1 MTSSLPLPVVDEVLV
16 DWAPGEIR
24 VALLHD
30 GRPWE
35 LLVSRASRPT
45 LVGNVYL
52 GRVVG
57 IDRGLEAAFLDIG
70 EAAPG
75 MLRFARGRRRPP
87 HDGERMVVQ
96 VTRDAFADKGP
107 VLTAS
112 ARLAG
117 RYLVLTPGRPGIAAS
132 RRIADPE
139 ARQRLQGLVK
149 RSIGPD
155 QGVVIR
161 TAAAANEADIP
172 RELDLLRTTWQKIEA
187 RAAETDP
194 PALLHRE
201 LAEPLAYLRDVLP
214 AQPVPV
220 QVDDRRTAGT
230 LARFFAER
238 LPNYSGFLSR
248 HDGPTPLFE
257 ERQVEA
263 EIEAA
268 RERDWP
274 LPGGGSIAV
283 EQTRAL
289 TAIDVDTGSAGS
301 RRASGSDRMAVN
313 IAAARE
319 AARLIRFRNVSGL
332 IVVDFAG
339 AGAQT
344 PEMPLIGAV
353 RDGFFGDRAAVR
365 VGTVSEHGLLELSRE
380 RLGPSLFELV
390 AGDPPQSWA
399 MNVETN
405 LLSQLRALV
414 RRRPPPSCCV
424 LEVSD
429 AEAALLDGK
438 LADARS
444 EAEQRLGY
452 PVEVARP
459 GPG

>member
-1 MTSSLPLPVVDEVLV
+1 MASSLPLPVVDEVLV

-57 IDRGLEAAFLDIG
+57 IDRGLEAAFVDIG
-70 EAAPG
+70 EPRPG
-75 MLRFARGRRRPP
+75 MLRVVRGHRKPP
-87 HDGERMVVQ
+87 HEGERMVVQ
-96 VTRDAFADKGP
+96 VTRDAHADKGP

-112 ARLAG
+112 VRLAG
-117 RYLVLTPGRPGIAAS
+117 RYLVLTPSRPGIAAS
-132 RRIADPE
+132 RRIADAE

-187 RAAETDP
+187 KAAETDP

-214 AQPVPV
+214 AQPIPV
-220 QVDDRRTAGT
+220 RVDDRRTAGT

-238 LPNYSGFLSR
+238 LPDYSRFLSP
-248 HDGPTPLFE
+248 HEGPTPLFE

-268 RERDWP
+268 CDRDWP
-274 LPGGGSIAV
+274 LPTGGSVAI
-283 EQTRAL
+283 ERTRAL
-289 TAIDVDTGSAGS
+289 TTIDVDTGSAGGARS
-301 RRASGSDRMAVN
+301 SGSDLMVVN
-313 IAAARE
+313 LAAARE

-332 IVVDFAG
+332 IVIDFAG
-339 AGAQT
+339 AGQKT
-344 PEMPLIGAV
+344 PKMPLIGAI

-365 VGTVSEHGLLELSRE
+365 LGTVSDFGLFEMSRE
-380 RLGPSLFELV
+380 RLGPSLFEMI
-390 AGDPPQSWA
+390 AGDPPRSWA
-399 MNVETN
+399 MNAETR
-405 LLSQLRALV
+405 LLSRLRALV
-414 RRRPPPSCCV
+414 RRRPPPSSCM
-424 LEVSD
+424 LEVSE
-429 AEAALLDGK
+429 AEAVLLDGR

-452 PVEVARP
+452 PVAVVRT
-459 GPG
+459 GSG

>member
-1 MTSSLPLPVVDEVLV
+1 MAASPTLPAVDEVLV

-24 VALLHD
+24 VALLHE
-30 GRPWE
+30 GQPWE

-70 EAAPG
+70 EASPG

-87 HDGERMVVQ
+87 HIGERMVVQ

-112 ARLAG
+112 ARLGG
-117 RYLVLTPGRPGIAAS
+117 RHLVLTPGRPGIAAS
-132 RRIADPE
+132 RRIADTE
-139 ARQRLQGLVK
+139 ARQRLQGIVK

-155 QGVVIR
+155 LGVVIR
-161 TAAAANEADIP
+161 TAAATNEAEIA
-172 RELDLLRTTWQKIEA
+172 RELDLLRIAWQRIEA
-187 RAAETDP
+187 EAADADP

-201 LAEPLAYLRDVLP
+201 LAEPLAYLRDMLP
-214 AQPVPV
+214 ADPVPV
-220 QVDDRRTAGT
+220 RVDDRRTAAMVT
-230 LARFFAER
+230 RFFATS
-238 LPNYSGFLSR
+238 LPDYPGFLSL
-248 HDGPTPLFE
+248 HEGPTPLFE

-268 RERDWP
+268 CARDWP

-283 EQTRAL
+283 ERTRAL
-289 TAIDVDTGSAGS
+289 TAIDVDTGSAGG

-339 AGAQT
+339 SGSQT
-344 PEMPLIGAV
+344 PQMALIGAI

-365 VGTVSEHGLLELSRE
+365 LGTISDHGLLEISRE
-380 RLGPSLFELV
+380 RLGPSLFELT
-390 AGDPPQSWA
+390 AGDPPQTWA
-399 MNVETN
+399 TNVETR
-405 LLSQLRALV
+405 LLSRLRALV
-414 RRRPPPSCCV
+414 RRRPPPSCCA

-438 LADARS
+438 LAVTMQ

-452 PVEVARP
+452 PVEVVRP